1 MTLYTTIDSPLG
13 ELLLVGDGTAIRS
26 LSMTGQRNRPA
37 VRDDWR
43 RDPSAFVEVT
53 RQLDEYFAGTRRE
66 FALATRR
73 SRKIQHFAT
82 HGSAF
87 QERVWH
93 ALDEIPYGTTTTYG
107 ALAAKLGVPRA
118 DVRELGG
125 VIAANPLL
133 VLRPCHRVIGSDGSL
148 KGYAGGVER
157 KRQLLVHEGVL
168 QEALL

>member
-1 MTLYTTIDSPLG
+1 MTVYTTIDSPLG

-43 RDPSAFVEVT
+43 RDDQAFDEVA
-53 RQLDEYFAGTRRE
+53 RQLDEYFAGSRRE
-66 FALATRR
+66 FALELT
-73 SRKIQHFAT
+73 T

-87 QERVWH
+87 QERVWD

-107 ALAAKLGVPRA
+107 ALAMQLGVPRA
-118 DVRELGG
+118 DVRDLGG
-125 VIAANPLL
+125 AIAANPLL